1 MTRPDVQIQVALGQS
16 PFSADSVLTWTDL
29 TADVLIDPA
38 VNGGPIT
45 FKRGRQS
52 ELGTVEAGTLSLTL
66 QNSARKY
73 DSTNTASAY
82 YPYIRPMTRIRV
94 RARYPQL
101 VGTYVTRWTGYVTAW
116 QPEYPGPLQSVVRV
130 SASDA
135 FSAIARAQNSVVSI
149 PPGEASN
156 YAIRSALTNIGWP
169 SFTDYTFSAIGL
181 TTIAPGS
188 YLNINALQY
197 MQNITAT
204 EDGLFFIAANGFP
217 TFQDRHYR
225 INNAT
230 VAAVF
235 GDNGTVNGVLS
246 GAINASVTTLPLLS
260 TSGFSAVGGVVAIDS
275 EQISYTGKT
284 SSTLTGCVRAYHGT
298 TAASHLSSATVS
310 FIEYPYKDVTFS
322 YDESLLYNDVQVTR
336 AGGTLQEATTAIA
349 TTLNGTINSA
359 VTTIT
364 VVSAATFG
372 ATGTIQIDN
381 EQITYTGTTSTTFT
395 GCTRGALGTTAA
407 SHTTGAAV
415 YDPTTSTALYGPRVL
430 TISGLYMVGDD
441 EALGMAQWKLLSYYL
456 PNLRVTSI
464 VLNGELQPGI
474 WSTLLAREIS
484 DKIEVLRR
492 PPGGGFIDQY
502 ARIEAIQDTIAL
514 DSWLITWQL
523 SLAGED
529 RYWVLGDSIQS
540 VLGSTTKLA
549 F

>member
-1 MTRPDVQIQVALGQS
+1 VTRPDVEISVALGQS
-16 PFSADSVLTWTDL
+16 PFAASSTLVWTDIS
-29 TADVLIDPA
+29 ADVLIDPA
-38 VNGGPIT
+38 VGGGAIT
-45 FKRGRQS
+45 FRRGRQS

-73 DSTNTASAY
+73 DPSNTSSVY
-82 YPYIRPMTRIRV
+82 FPNIRPMTRIRV
-94 RARYPQL
+94 RARYPQIS
-101 VGTYVTRWTGYVTAW
+101 GTYVTRWTGYVTAW
-116 QPEYPGPLQSVVRV
+116 QPAYPGPLQSVVQIR
-130 SASDA
+130 ASDA
-135 FSAIARAQNSVVSI
+135 FSALARAQNSVVSI

-169 SFTDYTFSAIGL
+169 SFTDYTFTNGS

-246 GAINASVTTLPLLS
+246 SGINASVTTLPLLS
-260 TSGFSAVGGVVAIDS
+260 TAAFSPVGGVITIDS

-284 SSTLTGCVRAYHGT
+284 SSTLTGCTRAYHGT

-310 FIEYPYKDVTFS
+310 FIEYPYQDVSFS

-349 TTLNGTINSA
+349 TTLNGTINAS

-364 VVSAATFG
+364 VVSAATF
-372 ATGTIQIDN
+372 AAAGTIQIDN
-381 EQITYTGTTSTTFT
+381 EQITYTGTSSTTFT
-395 GCTRGALGTTAA
+395 GCTRGANGTTAA
-407 SHTTGAAV
+407 SHTTAAPV

-430 TISGLYMVGDD
+430 SISGLYMVGDD
-441 EALGMAQWKLLSYYL
+441 EALGMAQWKLLQYYL

-474 WSTLLAREIS
+474 WGTCLPAKFRTRSKCCAAPLAAASLIS
-484 DKIEVLRR
+484 MLALRR
-492 PPGGGFIDQY
+492 FKTRLRLTP
-502 ARIEAIQDTIAL
+502 T
-514 DSWLITWQL
+514 S
-523 SLAGED
+523 SH
-529 RYWVLGDSIQS
+529 
-540 VLGSTTKLA
+540 GS
-549 F
+549 